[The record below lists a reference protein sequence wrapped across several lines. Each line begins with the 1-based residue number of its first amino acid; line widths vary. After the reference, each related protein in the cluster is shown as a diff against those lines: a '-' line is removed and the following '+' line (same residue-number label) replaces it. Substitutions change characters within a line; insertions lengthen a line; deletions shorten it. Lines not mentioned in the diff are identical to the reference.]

1 MRFADYLGSDPLRPF
16 SQAIQTYATL
26 KGVARADE
34 EMKLR
39 REEAEANREQRTW
52 QRGITERQEGRADTE
67 LARSGAIH
75 DAAMRKTGREEE
87 AATAE
92 NDLRRWRSL
101 SAQAAAGVQLE
112 ADDFAF
118 LTGTAKGMP
127 NLERGERFEDY
138 EKAYTNLKEFVGD
151 LYKVPGGQ
159 FQIARDPRNPGREN
173 IFRSVLLASGGE
185 SRLGAVNDYQAMDPK
200 TGEMRAVKGMV
211 GQPTRILVDRDSQK
225 MGVAFQIVDPETKQP
240 LIGGDG
246 LPLVVPATENRSAD
260 PKDRV
265 RLASFEEVAA
275 TADEGLA
282 TNQSARAQWEKMTP
296 AQKRMVELSRRI
308 QLRDPEAVKEM
319 EGLRKAQTTAKALR
333 TQAMTMEPGADQDA
347 LIRQADLLDS
357 GMLIEDAK
365 AISAAAVAPKA
376 RKEKRA
382 AERTAKQ
389 EDLTDEMDLKTRPT
403 KEIELSNAQ
412 TLAKASEEAA
422 DTRLTSQLTSQEKIA
437 RLNREAHAAEGQ
449 KNREAKKTEEGKAKW
464 AAQQGLVRA
473 MSNARNSYVKLSSDP
488 MTPEGRASRAAK
500 TDAER
505 NQLRD
510 AYVTTDPA
518 VETALDILAGMGG
531 LPEGRGGTGA
541 PLDLT
546 QFDPGATPAPSAPPS
561 PALAGAIPV
570 ASAPARTPAPARP
583 ASNLAD
589 PSTWQVA
596 QKGSKLFITGPQGA
610 LPMTEAQVNAWKQT
624 PEGQAHFKGLSLP
637 EPPSRAERQGA
648 IRKSFVR
655 PAPY

>member
-347 LIRQADLLDS
+347 LVRQADLLDS

-365 AISAAAVAPKA
+365 AIATAAVAPKKKKEDDAAAVKRKGEEAKAEYENKVGPEVKARGQAAIALEKEQQTGRMAVEEAETERAVKVAGIGAASHERVAKLNAAVEMAKESA
-376 RKEKRA
+376 RKSERLDEKG
-382 AERTAKQ
+382 K
-389 EDLTDEMDLKTRPT
+389 
-403 KEIELSNAQ
+403 
-412 TLAKASEEAA
+412 
-422 DTRLTSQLTSQEKIA
+422 A
-437 RLNREAHAAEGQ
+437 RL
-449 KNREAKKTEEGKAKW
+449 
-464 AAQQGLVRA
+464 AAQNNLLRVESAVAGQYVRLA
-473 MSNARNSYVKLSSDP
+473 SDP
-488 MTPEGRASRAAK
+488 MSAESRALRATK

-505 NQLRD
+505 EMLKRQ
-510 AYVTTDPA
+510 YVASDPA
-518 VETALDILAGMGG
+518 VI
-531 LPEGRGGTGA
+531 
-541 PLDLT
+541 
-546 QFDPGATPAPSAPPS
+546 Q
-561 PALAGAIPV
+561 ALANLEEYGGVPQPKGKEGAIQAV
-570 ASAPARTPAPARP
+570 STHGGKAK
-583 ASNLAD
+583 AD
-589 PSTWQVA
+589 P
-596 QKGSKLFITGPQGA
+596 L
-610 LPMTEAQVNAWKQT
+610 
-624 PEGQAHFKGLSLP
+624 GL
-637 EPPSRAERQGA
+637 R
-648 IRKSFVR
+648 
-655 PAPY
+655 